1 MKNFRNIF
9 LVSFALIG
17 FLFVS
22 CSSDDD
28 NTPVEEGLHVEGVW
42 KFTEMNFLDEDVLW
56 DPEIEYIS
64 ANTFGYAPYM
74 FDYAEVKGFDFGTV
88 PVEDEEGNVQG
99 KRFDYILGGNF
110 GQDPD
115 EAYWYWNY
123 TNGGEAFEAIQVNP
137 SFPPHDYS
145 LRNVSDVVVS
155 NDGNRIDFKGELLSR
170 EVGGGMMDTELT
182 PVEFTLVKG
191 EIDEGVDIF
200 IAGIPIEET
209 LPESE

>member
-1 MKNFRNIF
+1 MTNFRNIF
-9 LVSFALIG
+9 LIGFALVG

-28 NTPVEEGLHVEGVW
+28 NTDPSDDTLNVEGLW

-56 DPEIEYIS
+56 DPELEYSS

-74 FDYAEVKGFDFGTV
+74 FEFGEVKGFDFGTQN
-88 PVEDEEGNVQG
+88 VEDEEGNVLGQ
-99 KRFDYILGGNF
+99 RFDYILGGQF

-123 TNGGEAFEAIQVNP
+123 INDKDGFEAIQVNP
-137 SFPPHDYS
+137 SFPPHNYS
-145 LRNVSDVVVS
+145 LKDVSDVVVS
-155 NDGNRIDFKGELLSR
+155 NDGERMDFKGYLYSR
-170 EVGGGMMDTELT
+170 VVGGTMAEIELT

-191 EIDEGVDIF
+191 DIDEGVDVF
-200 IAGIPIEET
+200 VTGIPIEDT
-209 LPESE
+209 ISE